1 MEFAALQ
8 QSTTVDGEARVV
20 ASSLDRTKNG
30 DSFWRLT
37 LADRSG
43 DQLPA
48 VCWGR
53 DSTPPRA
60 GSVVRFRGFV
70 KEFRDSLSLTLSTCE
85 IDETLDAG
93 GFLPRMP
100 AARNVSPADL
110 DALIASIADGPLRQ
124 TVEVCFDRGVR
135 EQFLVYPAAM
145 KMHGAV
151 VGGLLAHTVKV
162 AGIALSLGDLT
173 FSPYDRDLLVAAA
186 LLHDIGKLDEH
197 TPTPGEE
204 PTEEGR
210 LLGHIVPGVMRI
222 MEASHAVP
230 ELSEARRNDLLHAVI
245 ASHGKKE
252 FGSPAVPATL
262 EAVLLHLAD
271 ESEATIEAS
280 LAAIE
285 ATPAGAVWTDYV
297 KSIDARLRVRN
308 RHA

>member
-1 MEFAALQ
+1 M
-8 QSTTVDGEARVV
+8 
-20 ASSLDRTKNG
+20 
-30 DSFWRLT
+30 
-37 LADRSG
+37 
-43 DQLPA
+43 
-48 VCWGR
+48 
-53 DSTPPRA
+53 
-60 GSVVRFRGFV
+60 
-70 KEFRDSLSLTLSTCE
+70 
-85 IDETLDAG
+85 
-93 GFLPRMP
+93 
-100 AARNVSPADL
+100 
-110 DALIASIADGPLRQ
+110 
-124 TVEVCFDRGVR
+124 
-135 EQFLVYPAAM
+135 
-145 KMHGAV
+145 
-151 VGGLLAHTVKV
+151 
-162 AGIALSLGDLT
+162 
-173 FSPYDRDLLVAAA
+173 LVAAA